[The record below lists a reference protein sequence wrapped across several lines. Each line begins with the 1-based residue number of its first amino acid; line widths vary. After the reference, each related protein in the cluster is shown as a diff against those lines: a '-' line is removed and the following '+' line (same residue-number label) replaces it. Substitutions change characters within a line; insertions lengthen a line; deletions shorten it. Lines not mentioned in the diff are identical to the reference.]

1 MWSRA
6 AQYGFEVGPASSRWK
21 DQVIFRDLFQPKLD
35 SVFDRKLSLS
45 VGEKNGSSRMAIYSI
60 LEGNCDQ
67 GEEIKGRKIWKDS
80 IIKIS
85 MIKKVF
91 LKSQA
96 RRMPVIPNIAG
107 CIQDGKGRL
116 GRKGAAP
123 SPTFKR

>member
-1 MWSRA
+1 M
-6 AQYGFEVGPASSRWK
+6 
-21 DQVIFRDLFQPKLD
+21 IFRDLFQPKLD

-45 VGEKNGSSRMAIYSI
+45 VGKKNGSSRI